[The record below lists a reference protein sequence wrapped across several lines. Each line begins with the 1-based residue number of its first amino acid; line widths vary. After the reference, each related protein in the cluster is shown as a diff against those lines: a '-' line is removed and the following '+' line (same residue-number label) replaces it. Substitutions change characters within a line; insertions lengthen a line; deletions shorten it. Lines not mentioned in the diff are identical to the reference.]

1 MPIYRDKAKGRW
13 RFEFTRRFPAG
24 RVRATKLLP
33 KGWSRSQAE
42 RFDTRESARLAA
54 QASGIETDRPR
65 LAGAVQLYLEHHC
78 PDLKDGKK
86 TAQDLATLYD
96 YIEPAWLDE
105 VAEVSARYRQDS
117 RGKLG
122 QGTVS
127 KRLSLLKAAV
137 RYAYRRHGYGDRD
150 YTDRMVVPAP
160 NNERQ
165 VYATVPQ
172 LDKLWRKFPDLEARA
187 CFMLAF
193 HLGLRWRAELLPRKP
208 EDVRTQDGDQWLVI
222 GMTKNG
228 TPRMVPVHPSV
239 KGMLRYLPFAHEE
252 TWYYDRWRDAVK
264 KAGLDGLR
272 PHDLRHSL
280 ASAIVSGGGS
290 LVDVSG
296 ALHHRSLSASRRYS
310 HLYPER
316 LKRVLFGVGKPGKST
331 PRR

>member
-13 RFEFTRRFPAG
+13 RFEFHRRYPTG

-33 KGWSRSQAE
+33 KGWSRRQAE
-42 RFDTRESARLAA
+42 LYDTRESARLSVQAA
-54 QASGIETDRPR
+54 GIETERPK
-65 LAGAVQLYLEHHC
+65 LAVAVQLYLEHHC
-78 PDLKDGKK
+78 PDLRDGKK
-86 TAQDLATLYD
+86 VAQDLATLYD
-96 YIEPAWLDE
+96 YIDQAWLDQAAE
-105 VAEVSARYRQDS
+105 VAAKYRSDS
-117 RGKLG
+117 RGELST
-122 QGTVS
+122 GTVS

-137 RYAYRRHGYGDRD
+137 RYAYKRHGYGDRD

-172 LDKLWRKFPDLEARA
+172 LEKLWRAFRDLEARA

-208 EDVRTQDGDQWLVI
+208 EDVKKLDGDLWLSI

-228 TPRMVPVHPSV
+228 TPRMVPVHPGIRGAL
-239 KGMLRYLPFAHEE
+239 KYLPFAHGD
-252 TWYYDRWRDAVK
+252 TWYYDRWRAAVK
-264 KAGLDGLR
+264 KVGRPELR

-280 ASAIVSGGGS
+280 ASDIVSHGGS
-290 LVDVSG
+290 LVDVAG

-310 HLYPER
+310 HLYPDR
-316 LKRVLFGVGKPGKST
+316 LKDVLFGVGGRNVPTRK
-331 PRR
+331 R